1 MEHSTD
7 TVRIRAAR
15 AGDRAFILGLVPR
28 FVAFELPSWRDRD
41 ESADGIRRKLEQ
53 QLARPEDTSHVFV
66 AETAAGAPA
75 GFLHLEQTIDFFTG
89 APNCHISDLAVAPG
103 MDGRGLGGHLLD
115 FAARLGKAARM
126 PVPDAERLSRQRA
139 STSALRAPR
148 LWRRA
153 AAHGQ
158 TRDVTGFSHGKA
170 FGLCCPA
177 PAAGKPGRDTGFGPE
192 RRRRSHAFGS
202 TNFRRHP

>member
-1 MEHSTD
+1 MENSTD

-115 FAARLGKAARM
+115 FAEVWAKQHGCRFLTLSAFPGNARARALYERHGYGIELLRM
-126 PVPDAERLSRQRA
+126 AKPV
-139 STSALRAPR
+139 T
-148 LWRRA
+148 
-153 AAHGQ
+153 
-158 TRDVTGFSHGKA
+158 
-170 FGLCCPA
+170 
-177 PAAGKPGRDTGFGPE
+177 
-192 RRRRSHAFGS
+192 
-202 TNFRRHP
+202 